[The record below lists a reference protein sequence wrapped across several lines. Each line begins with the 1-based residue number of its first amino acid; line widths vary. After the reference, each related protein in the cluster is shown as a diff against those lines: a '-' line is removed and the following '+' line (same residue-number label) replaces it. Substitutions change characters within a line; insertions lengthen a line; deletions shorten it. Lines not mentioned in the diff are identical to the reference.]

1 MPDTHINTKLV
12 SLIQQTTADVRR
24 DTEPA
29 AGAITHH
36 YGIHSVA
43 LDVIP
48 AGRYSPRVNDAGFL
62 IFFFSKLFSSYSYA
76 H

>member
-1 MPDTHINTKLV
+1 V
-12 SLIQQTTADVRR
+12 SPIQQTTADVRR
-24 DTEPA
+24 DSEPA

-48 AGRYSPRVNDAGFL
+48 AGR
-62 IFFFSKLFSSYSYA
+62 
-76 H
+76 

>member
-1 MPDTHINTKLV
+1 MANFFLQLRVYYCRYNTMPDTHINTRLV
-12 SLIQQTTADVRR
+12 SPIQQTTADVRR
-24 DTEPA
+24 DSEPA

-48 AGRYSPRVNDAGFL
+48 AGR
-62 IFFFSKLFSSYSYA
+62 
-76 H
+76 